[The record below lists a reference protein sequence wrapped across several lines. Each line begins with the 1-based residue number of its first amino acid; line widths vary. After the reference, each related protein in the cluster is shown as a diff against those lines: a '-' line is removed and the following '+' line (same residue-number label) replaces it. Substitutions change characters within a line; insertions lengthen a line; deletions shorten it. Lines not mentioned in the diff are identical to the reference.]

1 MTFLTSLGLIGSSV
15 YNAAASVIRS
25 LYVRS
30 SLQQEISEAYKRTRF
45 LYLALGT
52 GGVLCFVHIADFY
65 YSQYGKHHFER

>member
-1 MTFLTSLGLIGSSV
+1 MTGLINLCMIGSAIYCAGTALIR
-15 YNAAASVIRS
+15 YNYIRN
-25 LYVRS
+25 